1 MAPGIKKK
9 KKEGR
14 KEEFKKERG
23 RRNKKGKKGR
33 LNLKNEKNIEGRT
46 EEGIKDRREGR
57 RNKKGKKERKEEGIK
72 KEKKTKGSSC
82 WLQTGQT
89 SSPGLPGCNKLRGK
103 WWASVE
109 GASGGLGQKL
119 SVQGAGA

>member
-1 MAPGIKKK
+1 MKKIW
-9 KKEGR
+9 KEGR
-14 KEEFKKERG
+14 KKELKTEGKGEEIKKER
-23 RRNKKGKKGR
+23 RKQR
-33 LNLKNEKNIEGRT
+33 
-46 EEGIKDRREGR
+46 RREL
-57 RNKKGKKERKEEGIK
+57 KKKRKQKEA
-72 KEKKTKGSSC
+72 SC

-89 SSPGLPGCNKLRGK
+89 SSPGLPGYKKLRGK